1 MSASV
6 DAHALAGSLERLRDR
21 NAGAGLETS
30 LQQVADACVELFDVD
45 GSGLMLIDERGALRY
60 VTSTDHR
67 ARLLEEVELDTGQGP
82 CVDSFLTA
90 EPVWCTDVR
99 TDPRWPLLADRLAG
113 NGIAA
118 VLGVPI
124 HLLGVPVGTLDVYRG
139 APHRWTDSA
148 LDALVRFGEVVEAVI
163 TTAVHAERAGDL
175 VARMSYALDHRN
187 AVERAT
193 GYVMAR
199 ERVGRPA
206 AFERLRRSARAQNRG
221 IGDVATALL
230 DTGRMPGDPL

>member
-6 DAHALAGSLERLRDR
+6 DAHALAASLQRLRDR
-21 NAGAGLETS
+21 TADAVLESS
-30 LQQVADACVELFDVD
+30 LQHVADACVEL
-45 GSGLMLIDERGALRY
+45 
-60 VTSTDHR
+60 
-67 ARLLEEVELDTGQGP
+67 
-82 CVDSFLTA
+82 
-90 EPVWCTDVR
+90 
-99 TDPRWPLLADRLAG
+99 
-113 NGIAA
+113 
-118 VLGVPI
+118 
-124 HLLGVPVGTLDVYRG
+124 LGVPVGSLDVYRS
-139 APHRWTDSA
+139 APHRWTDST

-175 VARMSYALDHRN
+175 AARLSYALDHRN

-199 ERVGRPA
+199 EHVGRPA
-206 AFERLRRSARAQNRG
+206 AFDRLRRTAQAQNRR